1 MIPQEFEYFAP
12 DTLQDA
18 LELLSG
24 PGTRPLAGGMSL
36 VPLMKLRLAAPE
48 KLIDLRRISS
58 LRSIRR
64 EGSHLHIGA
73 MVTHYEIETAPL
85 IRSDC
90 PLLAATAAAI
100 GDVQIR
106 NSGTIGGS
114 VAHSDPASDYPAALL
129 ALEASVRLTGLSGE
143 RDLAFEDFVIDPF
156 TTVLELGEL
165 VTAIIVPVEE
175 PGTGVYYRKHPQPAS
190 GFPMVGVAARIRRQN
205 GPISFARI
213 GVTGLSG
220 KGYRARAVEERL
232 VGSDASE
239 AALRD
244 AASVVADGVEAS
256 QDIHASAAYRSNLT
270 RVATVRA
277 IQASLL
283 DFRAH

>member
-12 DTLQDA
+12 ATLPDA

-24 PGTRPLAGGMSL
+24 PGARPLAGGMSL

-48 KLIDLRRISS
+48 KLVDLRRISS

-64 EGSHLHIGA
+64 EDSFLHIGA
-73 MVTHYEIETAPL
+73 MVTHYEIESAPL
-85 IRSDC
+85 IRRDC
-90 PLLAATAAAI
+90 PLLAATAAEI

-114 VAHSDPASDYPAALL
+114 VAHADPAADYPAALL
-129 ALEASVRLTGLSGE
+129 ALEARVQLTGPSGE
-143 RDLAFEDFVIDPF
+143 REVAFEDFVTDPF
-156 TTVLELGEL
+156 TTVLEPGEL
-165 VTAIIVPVEE
+165 VTAILVPIEE

-190 GFPMVGVAARIRRQN
+190 GFPMVGVAARVRRKN
-205 GPISFARI
+205 GIISFARV

-220 KGYRARAVEERL
+220 KGFRARAVEERL
-232 VGSDASE
+232 IGIEGSE
-239 AALRD
+239 AGLKD

-256 QDIHASAAYRSNLT
+256 PDIHASAAYRSHLT

-277 IQASLL
+277 IQGSLL
-283 DFRAH
+283 DFRAY